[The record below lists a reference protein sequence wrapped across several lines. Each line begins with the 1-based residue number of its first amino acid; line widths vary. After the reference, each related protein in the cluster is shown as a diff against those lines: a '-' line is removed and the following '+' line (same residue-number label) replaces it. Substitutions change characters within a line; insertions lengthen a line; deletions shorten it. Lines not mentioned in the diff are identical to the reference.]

1 MPYIT
6 PSRRAA
12 LESALVR
19 IQHTLG
25 DLGYEEGDLNYVI
38 SRLVAFYFNG
48 CSRYKMIARVTGV
61 LKNVSDEF
69 TRRVVAQYEEDA
81 IEKNG
86 DIPEYENMP
95 RRRTQ

>member
-6 PSRRAA
+6 PSKRAA
-12 LESALVR
+12 LDPAVVR
-19 IQHTLG
+19 LQHTLG

-69 TRRVVAQYEEDA
+69 ARRVTGLYEEDA
-81 IEKNG
+81 IKKNG
-86 DIPEYENMP
+86 DIPEYEKML
-95 RRRTQ
+95 RRRIQ